1 MGKKQLVASY
11 QTLKWHREGHLS
23 QKIQPTENQK
33 AIKVQDEQKSSTPLN
48 ILSGELLSEHKA
60 RNERD
65 RPSFSGMK
73 LEILDKELQ
82 KFKDITGK
90 AQEIAKQAPEE
101 KEDTASSKS
110 LTKKLISAPVVDL
123 QTFKEREMKAK
134 KEALLKRG
142 ESVSTIKDKIAMVER
157 N

>member
-1 MGKKQLVASY
+1 MGKQLVASY
-11 QTLKWHREGHLS
+11 QTLKWHREDHLS

-33 AIKVQDEQKSSTPLN
+33 ATKAQDEQKSNTSLN
-48 ILSGELLSEHKA
+48 LPSVESLSEHKA

-65 RPSFSGMK
+65 RPSFSGVK
-73 LEILDKELQ
+73 LEFFNKELQ

-90 AQEIAKQAPEE
+90 AQEIAKQALEE

-110 LTKKLISAPVVDL
+110 LTKTLISAPVVDL

-142 ESVSTIKDKIAMVER
+142 NRASTIKDKIAMFER